1 MFYNYLIDSMAEGY
15 QAAQQNAEKV
25 CKDSIVKVDHP
36 MHIVLFI
43 VNIFIPGLGT
53 VISAFMD
60 KKNKDFNKA
69 ALAFG
74 ILQFMFAWTIV
85 CWLWSIVHGFLIFT
99 KSS

>member
-1 MFYNYLIDSMAEGY
+1 MAEGY

-36 MHIVLFI
+36 MHIVLFV

-60 KKNKDFNKA
+60 KDLNMT
-69 ALAFG
+69 ALIFG
-74 ILQFMFAWTIV
+74 IIQFVFSWTII
-85 CWLWSIVHGFLIFT
+85 CWLWSIVHGFFIFT
-99 KSS
+99 KSSK